1 MSFGPARQRV
11 RQFILKMRDE
21 ADPTVTI
28 LFSREEMGAM
38 MDLKH
43 ETVSREVSLL
53 VKEGALLPLDKRGRS
68 YKLVESQLGL

>member
-1 MSFGPARQRV
+1 MKSTPSS
-11 RQFILKMRDE
+11 ILAE
-21 ADPTVTI
+21 VLGLAGGDPTVTN

-53 VKEGALLPLDKRGRS
+53 VKEGALLPLDKCGRS
-68 YKLVESQLGL
+68 YKVLNL